1 MSIDTTGPGTCRRP
15 DAELALIVLAP
26 AIGRPR
32 ARQPAG
38 VIARGESAEAQA
50 PGDGDRRGAAGIAA
64 ARIRSGIGPV
74 PELAVVVEA
83 PAVGRS
89 GAGEA
94 AGVRAT
100 RGEDHREEWVTRH
113 VAEAGAA
120 SGTAVAARGHNH
132 VPGPGA
138 GRGRRG
144 PRDLGRTY
152 HGAAA
157 ELAAADG
164 HAGHVDEIGAGDGHA
179 GSAGQRAI
187 GGTHG
192 RDRC

>member
-15 DAELALIVLAP
+15 DAELALIVVAP
-26 AIGRPR
+26 AIRRPR
-32 ARQPAG
+32 VRQPAG

-74 PELAVVVEA
+74 PELAVGVLA

-89 GAGEA
+89 GAGEP

-100 RGEDHREEWVTRH
+100 RGEDPREEWVTRH
-113 VAEAGAA
+113 VTEAAA
-120 SGTAVAARGHNH
+120 ARAAAVAARGHDH
-132 VPGPGA
+132 ILGPGA
-138 GRGRRG
+138 GRGGAGSSGLRRA
-144 PRDLGRTY
+144 Y
-152 HGAAA
+152 HSAAA
-157 ELAAADG
+157 ELTAADG
-164 HAGHVDEIGAGDGHA
+164 HAGHVDEVGAGDRHA

-192 RDRC
+192 